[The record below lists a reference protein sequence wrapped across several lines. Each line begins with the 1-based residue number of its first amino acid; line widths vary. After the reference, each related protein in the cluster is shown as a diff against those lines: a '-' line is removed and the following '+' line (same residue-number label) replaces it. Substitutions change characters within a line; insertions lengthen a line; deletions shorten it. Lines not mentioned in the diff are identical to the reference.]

1 MRHSNLRTYIAIFA
15 LGPGVVCALLIGAY
29 LTYALVRDIAQYENE
44 MSGVY
49 SQQVAR
55 QAYRALRDGDI
66 ATLESTAQL
75 ALEYPLLRSV
85 TFYDANSHEVAH
97 AGPLHTAIND
107 APNLFTTDAMD
118 FSTKNVRQVIIPIK
132 QPRLAGSIRTSS
144 NDAHNLPIG
153 WARLEYSQSFIML
166 HKYRTTLVDISIVFI
181 VLAGAFWFAMQFGER
196 LTETI
201 KRIITNTKILAQ
213 GESTDPISDSRILEM
228 RDIDNAITEMHR
240 ALLAEQESLQ
250 NHIEQSTQDLRETLE
265 TIEIQNIELD
275 LARREAVQA
284 SRIKSEFLANTS
296 HEIRTPLNSI
306 IGFSKLLLKSQLNTQ
321 QHDYLSNIR
330 KSSEGLLTLIND
342 VLDLS
347 KIEAGKLVLDYTS
360 FNIQET
366 LEDVLQTLAPSAHD
380 KGLELLPIIYSDV
393 PRRLLGDPLRIK
405 QILTNLIGNAIK
417 FSEENNIEVRI
428 SADILEQ
435 QKALLKIEVTDHGK
449 GLPNGNSE
457 IFKAFTQLDSTSTRK
472 HAGTGLGLAICKNIV
487 RQMGGD
493 IGYHSDPG
501 NTTFWFTINLDIA
514 STTATE
520 NHSELLK
527 NHHILV
533 CDKEKLSRLTSGHV
547 LTAVGAQPV
556 LADHIDQ
563 VIPTLNRHAGSE
575 HPIHALLLNL
585 PVRYNQQD
593 VQQLTQVIHHC
604 QQQRCPVILSL
615 TAPARA
621 QLAPLFPSALLLQKP
636 LPESRLLEILCQ
648 TLSIPYNILTSSST
662 PRVAMTGTPPM
673 VLAVDD
679 NAPNLKLISAMLQD
693 LGANVVQATNG
704 EEAIECYKANPDI
717 SVIFMDVQMPVMDGI
732 EATQKIRYLEKQ
744 SGRHTGIIA
753 LTAHALAEQRQHMLS
768 VGMNDFLSKP
778 ASEQQLL
785 QMLQKWGQIQTT
797 TPTAPVEPPV
807 TNIPTPAADTLTEVA
822 AHTEAPIAFIP
833 PFYGDCVDRKL
844 ALQAC
849 GNKPEAAGE
858 MLEML
863 FQTLA
868 DDSAAIVQAI
878 EANDIEQARERI
890 HKLHGACCYCGVTQ
904 LKNCCDAMET
914 LIKKEM
920 SEYLTDTLLHFHAAV
935 DALLDWRRENDPATY
950 FQ

>member
-15 LGPGVVCALLIGAY
+15 LGPGIVCALLIGAY

-44 MSGVY
+44 MSDVY

-75 ALEYPLLRSV
+75 ALEYPLLRSIS
-85 TFYDANSHEVAH
+85 FYDATSKEIAH
-97 AGPLHTAIND
+97 AGPLHTQLETVT
-107 APNLFTTDAMD
+107 NLFTSDTLD
-118 FSTKNVRQVIIPIK
+118 FSAKNTRQVVIPIK
-132 QPRLAGSIRTSS
+132 QPRLAGSIRIENS
-144 NDAHNLPIG
+144 DPRNLPIG

-196 LTETI
+196 LTEVV
-201 KRIITNTKILAQ
+201 KRIISNTNIRAK
-213 GESTDPISDSRILEM
+213 GETTEPITDSRIIEM
-228 RDIDNAITEMHR
+228 RELDNAITEMHE
-240 ALLAEQESLQ
+240 ALLAEQDSLQ
-250 NHIEQSTQDLRETLE
+250 SHIEQSTQDLRETLE

-306 IGFSKLLLKSQLNTQ
+306 IGFSKLLLKTQLNTQ
-321 QHDYLSNIR
+321 QQDYLSNIR

-360 FNIQET
+360 FNIQEV
-366 LEDVLQTLAPSAHD
+366 LEDVLQILAPSAHD

-393 PRRLLGDPLRIK
+393 PRRLLGDPLRIR
-405 QILTNLIGNAIK
+405 QVLTNLIGNAIK
-417 FSEENNIEVRI
+417 FSEEDNIEVRI
-428 SADILEQ
+428 AADILEQ

-449 GLPNGNSE
+449 GLPNGNNE

-472 HAGTGLGLAICKNIV
+472 HAGTGLGLAISRNIV

-514 STTATE
+514 NTTTTE
-520 NHSELLK
+520 NSNDLLK

-533 CDKEKLSRLTSGHV
+533 CDKEKLSRLTSGHI

-556 LADHIDQ
+556 LADDIDQ

-575 HPIHALLLNL
+575 HPIHALLFNL
-585 PVRYNQQD
+585 PVRYNEQD
-593 VQQLTQVIHHC
+593 VRQLTRVIHHC

-621 QLAPLFPSALLLQKP
+621 QLASLFPSAVLLQKP

-648 TLSIPYNILTSSST
+648 TLNIPHNIPTSST
-662 PRVAMTGTPPM
+662 QRIAMTGTPPV

-679 NAPNLKLISAMLQD
+679 NAPNLKLISAMLHD
-693 LGANVVQATNG
+693 LGAHVVQATNG

-744 SGRHTGIIA
+744 STRRTGIIA
-753 LTAHALAEQRQHMLS
+753 LTAHALAEQRQRMLS
-768 VGMNDFLSKP
+768 IGMNDFLSKP

-785 QMLQKWGQIQTT
+785 QMLQKWGKAAQTNSHTT
-797 TPTAPVEPPV
+797 TEA
-807 TNIPTPAADTLTEVA
+807 TLTTSNTPSEA
-822 AHTEAPIAFIP
+822 TEQTDTTVFIP

-858 MLEML
+858 ILQML

-868 DDSAAIVQAI
+868 EDSAAIVQAI
-878 EANDIEQARERI
+878 ETNDLVQAKERI

-914 LIKKEM
+914 LLKKEM
-920 SEYLTDTLLHFHAAV
+920 NEYLVDVLPSFRTAV
-935 DALLDWRRENDPATY
+935 GALLDWRRENDPATY